1 VSGQKFHDRF
11 VDERL
16 VDSVHPNHA
25 NLSAN
30 SSASR
35 ELSGANVT
43 PWR

>member
-1 VSGQKFHDRF
+1 VSGQKFHNRF
-11 VDERL
+11 VDEGL
-16 VDSVHPNHA
+16 VDPVHPNHA

-35 ELSGANVT
+35 ELRGANVT